1 MAACQ
6 LSPSQLSLNQ
16 LFLSP
21 LAPGQLDPAVEPLR
35 RANPKRYCD
44 AKPGHLAVV
53 AMAGR
58 PWFMA
63 RVCDI
68 SRPPRSPIPKFAR
81 VLNIDSGDIERIP
94 ASGIVELMA

>member
-1 MAACQ
+1 
-6 LSPSQLSLNQ
+6 
-16 LFLSP
+16 
-21 LAPGQLDPAVEPLR
+21 
-35 RANPKRYCD
+35 
-44 AKPGHLAVV
+44 
-53 AMAGR
+53 MAGR

>member
-1 MAACQ
+1 
-6 LSPSQLSLNQ
+6 
-16 LFLSP
+16 
-21 LAPGQLDPAVEPLR
+21 
-35 RANPKRYCD
+35 
-44 AKPGHLAVV
+44 
-53 AMAGR
+53 MAGR

-68 SRPPRSPIPKFAR
+68 SRPARSPIPKFAR